1 MTGARMGVFGLV
13 IVGTLFV
20 AYDLGSS
27 FLLPACQLSESA
39 PDYSPDRKF
48 YYVRRSLQCQDTS
61 RSRAELL
68 MGAAGKSD
76 KSVVLELG
84 PSFNT
89 LQASWQASPPELHV
103 QVPASVVVKQSA
115 PETDLP
121 RVVVTNP

>member
-1 MTGARMGVFGLV
+1 MGVFGLV
-13 IVGTLFV
+13 IAGTIFV

-39 PDYSPDRKF
+39 REYSPDRQF
-48 YYVRRSLQCQDTS
+48 YYVTRRLQCEDNS

-84 PSFNT
+84 PSFKT
-89 LQASWQASPPELHV
+89 LQANWQAAPLELHV
-103 QVPASVVVKQSA
+103 QVAASAVVKQYPQA
-115 PETDLP
+115 GDLP
-121 RVVVTNP
+121 RLIVTH

>member
-1 MTGARMGVFGLV
+1 MAVFGLV
-13 IVGTLFV
+13 IAGTLFV

-39 PDYSPDRKF
+39 PEYSPDKKF
-48 YYVRRSLQCQDTS
+48 YYVTRRLQCQDTS

-68 MGAAGKSD
+68 MGAAEKSD

-84 PSFNT
+84 PSFKT

-103 QVPASVVVKQSA
+103 QVPAGAVVKQSP
-115 PETDLP
+115 PERDLP
-121 RVVVTNP
+121 RVVVTDP